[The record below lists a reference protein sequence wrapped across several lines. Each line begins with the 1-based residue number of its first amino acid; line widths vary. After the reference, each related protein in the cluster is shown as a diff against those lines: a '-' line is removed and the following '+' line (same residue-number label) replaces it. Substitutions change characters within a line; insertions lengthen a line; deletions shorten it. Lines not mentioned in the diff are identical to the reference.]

1 METKQNNFVDIHY
14 ALTGKSTNTNE
25 LGMREMQAKAYKYRD
40 KRFLLIKAPPASGKS
55 RALMF
60 IALDKLEHQ
69 GIKKVVV
76 AVPEKSIGRS
86 FKDTGLKKFGFFADW
101 SVVPYYD
108 LCSSRRNDSDKA
120 DRFCKFMHSDNC
132 RILVC
137 AHATLRNAMK
147 QLNDDDWNDCLLA
160 IDEFHHTSADVSSGL
175 GDTVRRVMNNSTGHI
190 VAMTGS
196 YFRGDGIPVL
206 RAEDEARFYPV
217 TYNYY
222 QQLNGYKYLK
232 NLILGYHFYKGSY
245 LDHISEVLDTRRK
258 TIIHIP
264 SPNSRASSAKGK
276 IAEVAEILN
285 LIGEEVSH
293 DCNRGIYTIKTKDGR
308 LLKVADLVEDKGNTR
323 NLVYSYLHKMKCAED
338 MDIII
343 ALNTAKE
350 GFDWEWCDTC
360 LTIGVRGSLTEVVQI
375 IGRCTRDSEGKDTAR
390 FINMIA
396 MPDADQPEVKVAVND
411 FLKAI
416 TASLLMEQVM
426 APSWHFKTSKDD
438 EDEDANDDTIH
449 TIVVEGLKPLSS
461 IKTQQIVAEQLVDL
475 KATILQNDLVVKTIS
490 GSTTAEAITQHL
502 IPKVLREKYPELS
515 DGEVEEVRQRVLLD
529 TIIKG
534 NDLVDEKGTPIDIT
548 LIDKGQKTQESE
560 GNRLLKISNN
570 FINIDNLSINLIDT
584 INPFQRAY
592 EVLSKKVDAPTLKI
606 IQDTIAEQKFNMPIE
621 MAINLCR
628 WPVKKWI
635 TEHNG
640 EKPSINDPNVKIREL
655 ACAYNKVRNLK
666 IRKMNGLEYEPDN
679 NLTVMEWPEDLLELF
694 EDEIFADVRPKAQ
707 PITADDRRVKALYEI
722 TEWVEANGGRLPR
735 RDGEFKEKLIAR
747 LLEALK
753 KDAAESLIAYDRLH
767 LLKKDKL

>member
-1 METKQNNFVDIHY
+1 MIQNNFVDIHY
-14 ALTGKSTNTNE
+14 AQNGKSTNTDE
-25 LGMREMQAKAYKYRD
+25 LGMREMQAKTYKYRN

-69 GIKKVVV
+69 DIKKVIV
-76 AVPEKSIGRS
+76 AVPEKSISRS
-86 FKDTGLKKFGFFADW
+86 FKDTPLKKYGFFTDW
-101 SVVPYYD
+101 KVAPYYN
-108 LCSSRRNDSDKA
+108 LCESNGNENDKTGI
-120 DRFCKFMHSDNC
+120 FCEFMHNKTS

-147 QLNDDDWNDCLLA
+147 LLDDADWNDCLLA
-160 IDEFHHTSADVSSGL
+160 IDEFHHSSADVSSGL
-175 GDTVRRVMNNSTGHI
+175 GEAVRRVMNNSTGHI

-232 NLILGYHFYKGSY
+232 NLVLGYHFYKGVY
-245 LDHISEVLDTRRK
+245 LDHLTEVLDTHHK

-264 SPNSRASSAKGK
+264 SINSRASTARGK
-276 IAEVAEILN
+276 YTEVGEIMH
-285 LIGEEVSH
+285 LIGEEVEH
-293 DCNRGIYTIKTKDGR
+293 DYNRGIYTLRTQDGR
-308 LLKVADLVEDKGNTR
+308 LLKVADLVEDTPQTR
-323 NLVYSYLHKMKCAED
+323 DLVYTYLNNMKRAED

-343 ALNTAKE
+343 ALGTAKE

-375 IGRCTRDSEGKDTAR
+375 IGRCTRDSKGKDTAR

-396 MPDADQPEVKVAVND
+396 MPDAEQPDVKVAVND

-426 APSWHFKTSKDD
+426 APSWHFKTTKD
-438 EDEDANDDTIH
+438 EDSDNENDNIH
-449 TIVVEGLKPLSS
+449 TIVVEGLKPLST
-461 IKTQQIVAEQLVDL
+461 IKTKQIVEEQLDDL
-475 KATILQNDLVVKTIS
+475 KASILQDDMVVKAIS

-502 IPKVLREKYPELS
+502 IPKVIRERYPELT

-534 NDLVDEKGTPIDIT
+534 NDLVD
-548 LIDKGQKTQESE
+548 DKGNPIGLTEIKEDDGSQESE
-560 GNRLLKISNN
+560 GNRLLRLTNR
-570 FINIDNLSINLIDT
+570 FINIDKLNINLIDT

-592 EVLSKKVDAPTLKI
+592 EVLSKTVDAPTLKI
-606 IQDTIAEQKFNMPIE
+606 IQDTIAEQKFDMSLE
-621 MAINLCR
+621 EAIILCKG
-628 WPVKKWI
+628 PLKQFMS
-635 TEHNG
+635 EHDG
-640 EKPSINDPNVKIREL
+640 QCPSMTDPNPKIREL
-655 ACAYNKVRNLK
+655 GCAYQMIKNLK
-666 IRKMNGLEYEPDN
+666 IRRMMGLDYEP
-679 NLTVMEWPEDLLELF
+679 
-694 EDEIFADVRPKAQ
+694 
-707 PITADDRRVKALYEI
+707 
-722 TEWVEANGGRLPR
+722 
-735 RDGEFKEKLIAR
+735 EKN
-747 LLEALK
+747 K
-753 KDAAESLIAYDRLH
+753 
-767 LLKKDKL
+767 